1 MTERNVEYDHKSSV
15 SFVIGLQTICGLM
28 AGFAFTGILVI
39 LTRLGDPTALLS
51 PIVLVSLNF
60 AMDFF
65 IMALFELHLLNILTS
80 LESQKAIVPINPS
93 RWRIIN
99 RYIFLGSFLLLASI
113 PVLFLFKNLI
123 LLFVLSISWAVL
135 SYILF
140 YSYRW
145 KPVYQKL
152 MAAAVVS

>member
-1 MTERNVEYDHKSSV
+1 MTEGNIEYDHKSSV
-15 SFVIGLQTICGLM
+15 SFVIGLQTVCGLL

-39 LTRLGDPTALLS
+39 LTRLGEPSALLS
-51 PIVLVSLNF
+51 QIVLVSLNF

-65 IMALFELHLLNILTS
+65 LMALFELHLLNILTS
-80 LESQKAIVPINPS
+80 LNSPKAIVPINPH

-99 RYIFLGSFLLLASI
+99 RYIFFGSFLLLASI

-123 LLFVLSISWAVL
+123 LLFVLSICWATLGYVW
-135 SYILF
+135 F
-140 YSYRW
+140 YFYRW

-152 MAAAVVS
+152 MAAEVVT